1 MSPPISWRESSF
13 SASLGQRI
21 DQRPG
26 GEDVVAHRGERGLGV
41 VRQTGRLDRLLE
53 KLLDLVV
60 GRGVD
65 HAERAGLAPRH
76 PDACH
81 CAPEAAVDMRLEHLR
96 DVHPIDVVRAEDHDI
111 VGFLVADQVHRLID
125 RVSAAL
131 VPPRPEALLRGH
143 GRDVVAEHRRHPPRQ
158 RDVFVERVRL
168 VLRQHRDLPHP
179 RVGQIGEHEVDQAIG
194 APERD
199 RRFCAIHG
207 QRHQPF
213 SFAASQYDRQNS
225 RTRAHELN
233 LADIGLWEQ
242 VLGHVVVNIG
252 DAVERCQLWR
262 WQTTDRLSISLLT
275 REYPP
280 SIYGGAGVHVAQ
292 LVPQLR
298 KLIDVDVQCMGE
310 PREGATAH
318 AENYPE
324 GANAALRVFGAD
336 LSMVAAI
343 PQVDLVHSHTWYAN
357 LAGHLAGLFHDIPH
371 VVTAHSL
378 EPHRP
383 WKAEQLGG
391 GYRLSSWAEQTA
403 FEAADAVIAVSAGMR
418 KDTLD
423 SYTNLDPDKV
433 HVVKNGIDTEE
444 FKPDPGTDV
453 VTGLGID
460 LDKPSVVFV
469 GRITR
474 QKGLIH
480 LVRAAEKFDPETQV
494 VLLAGAPDTPE
505 IAQQI
510 GDAFAHLQSTRGNV
524 LWIEEMLP
532 RAQVRQ
538 VLSHATVFAC
548 PSVYEPLGI
557 VNLEAM
563 ACETAVVASAVGG
576 IPEVVV
582 DGVTGY
588 LVPYDPAQ
596 ADDPDSRRR
605 L

>member
-1 MSPPISWRESSF
+1 M
-13 SASLGQRI
+13 
-21 DQRPG
+21 
-26 GEDVVAHRGERGLGV
+26 
-41 VRQTGRLDRLLE
+41 
-53 KLLDLVV
+53 
-60 GRGVD
+60 
-65 HAERAGLAPRH
+65 RAM
-76 PDACH
+76 
-81 CAPEAAVDMRLEHLR
+81 AADSTN
-96 DVHPIDVVRAEDHDI
+96 
-111 VGFLVADQVHRLID
+111 Q
-125 RVSAAL
+125 
-131 VPPRPEALLRGH
+131 
-143 GRDVVAEHRRHPPRQ
+143 
-158 RDVFVERVRL
+158 
-168 VLRQHRDLPHP
+168 
-179 RVGQIGEHEVDQAIG
+179 
-194 APERD
+194 
-199 RRFCAIHG
+199 
-207 QRHQPF
+207 
-213 SFAASQYDRQNS
+213 
-225 RTRAHELN
+225 
-233 LADIGLWEQ
+233 
-242 VLGHVVVNIG
+242 
-252 DAVERCQLWR
+252 
-262 WQTTDRLSISLLT
+262 LSISLLT

-318 AENYPE
+318 QENYPP

-343 PQVDLVHSHTWYAN
+343 ADVDLVHSHTWYAN
-357 LAGHLAGLFHDIPH
+357 LAGHLASLLHDIPH

-391 GYRLSSWAEQTA
+391 GYRLSSWTERTA

-418 KDTLD
+418 RDTLD
-423 SYTNLDPDKV
+423 SYRDLDPNKV
-433 HVVKNGIDTEE
+433 HVVKNGIDTTE
-444 FKPDPGTDV
+444 FSPDPETDI
-453 VTGLGID
+453 VTSIGMK
-460 LDKPSVVFV
+460 LDRASVVFV

-480 LVRAAEKFDPETQV
+480 LVRAAEELDPETQV

-505 IAQQI
+505 IAQEFNE
-510 GDAFAHLQSTRGNV
+510 AFTHLESTRGNV
-524 LWIEEMLP
+524 LWIQEMVP
-532 RAQVRQ
+532 RDHVRQ

-588 LVPYDPAQ
+588 LVPYDPAK
-596 ADDPDSRRR
+596 AEDPTAVAEFEEGLATKINELTRDPERAGRFGRAGRQRCIEEFDWSKIAAETVDVYQRAIEVHAS
-605 L
+605 